1 MKQYLL
7 LVDYPDDVAQ
17 EDKKTAIEQLNEIAC
32 DQKFH
37 DVKVESFQVVRF
49 ENINRE
55 RVHILVSYTKYS
67 EEWVGGS
74 NWT

>member
-7 LVDYPDDVAQ
+7 LVDYPDDVTQ
-17 EDKKTAIEQLNEIAC
+17 DDKKTAIEQLNEINC

-67 EEWVGGS
+67 EQWG
-74 NWT
+74 